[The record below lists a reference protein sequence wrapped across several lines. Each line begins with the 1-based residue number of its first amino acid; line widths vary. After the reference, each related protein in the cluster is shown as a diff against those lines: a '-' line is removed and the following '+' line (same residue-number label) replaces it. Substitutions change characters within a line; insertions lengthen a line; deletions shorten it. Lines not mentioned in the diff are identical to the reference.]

1 MVEPVHVSHAD
12 APPARRRR
20 GWRVV
25 GIVLAGLVLVVAACE
40 VAGWPFLVGP
50 AERMLSRVLDR
61 EVLLSSEDAGGAHVR
76 FFGGVKAT
84 APVLQIAAPQ
94 WSEQPFFLRAEN
106 ARMHLSYGALL
117 RARRGEPLDIAL
129 LHAERLTVNAERRA
143 DGTASWQ
150 FGEPDPE
157 PSGERSLPRIGE
169 LVLGHGEL
177 HYVDETVHADLR
189 ATVQTD
195 EGSAAQ
201 PDAAGLRA
209 TVEGRYDKRPLRAT
223 LQAAGALPLLS
234 SGENVQPTPVRL
246 KLEAGEAVLDF
257 DGRAAD
263 VLRLHTLAGEVEV
276 KGASL
281 GGVGRLFGVTLPT
294 TGPFALKGRI
304 AKDGG
309 LYNFVADDAR
319 VADSRLRGALTF
331 DTAREPSLLSGRVG
345 GARLVLADLA
355 PSVGARPTQA
365 PPGKAAATRK
375 AQQAAQKRRREA
387 REAAAEP
394 TPPERIAEATGA
406 GPNPDEPTREPQRRD
421 SSRAAAAAPDP
432 AASAVLPRRDFDLPA
447 LRAMD
452 ANVLLDFARVDLGD
466 AFATP
471 LQPLKAHLRLTDGRL
486 AITDIDARTAD
497 GSVAGTVTLDGA
509 ERVAQWRADLRLS
522 DVRLERWLRQNRGDD
537 GQPWVAG
544 LLSARLKVTG
554 RGRSTADML
563 ATLDGNI
570 GASMRDARVS
580 HLIVEVGGIDI
591 AQALG
596 VVLRGDDMLPVNC
609 AAADIVAKNGVL
621 TPRALLI
628 DTPDSMIVVDGR
640 VSLTDETLDLRL
652 TVSPK
657 DFSPATLRTPVHVT
671 GPFSAPEVE
680 LEKGPL
686 GRKLAASI
694 LLGLINPLAAL
705 IPLLDPGEGAL
716 PTNACASLAQRARN
730 AVATAGGRK

>member
-1 MVEPVHVSHAD
+1 MVEPVHVSNAD
-12 APPARRRR
+12 ASAPRRR
-20 GWRVV
+20 GWRVA

-61 EVLLSSEDAGGAHVR
+61 EVLLSSEDAGGAQVR
-76 FFGGVKAT
+76 FLGGVKAT

-94 WSEQPFFLRAEN
+94 WSEQPYFLRAEN

-150 FGEPDPE
+150 FGEPDAE
-157 PSGERSLPRIGE
+157 PSDKRSLPRVGE

-177 HYVDETVHADLR
+177 HYVDEIVHADLR

-223 LQAAGALPLLS
+223 LHAAGALPLLS

-246 KLEAGEAVLDF
+246 KLEAGEATLDF
-257 DGRAAD
+257 DGRVAD
-263 VLRLHTLAGEVEV
+263 VLRLHSLAGEVEV
-276 KGASL
+276 EGESL

-304 AKDGG
+304 AKTGG
-309 LYNFVADDAR
+309 TYNFVADDAR

-331 DTAREPSLLSGRVG
+331 DTTREPSLLSGRVG

-355 PSVGARPTQA
+355 PSVGAQATQA
-365 PPGKAAATRK
+365 PPGKAAATRE
-375 AQQAAQKRRREA
+375 AQQAAREHRRKAEK
-387 REAAAEP
+387 AAAEP

-406 GPNPDEPTREPQRRD
+406 GPNREAEPRADAAKPE
-421 SSRAAAAAPDP
+421 SSNAKADAPRP
-432 AASAVLPRRDFDLPA
+432 AASAVLPQRDFDLPA

-497 GSVAGTVTLDGA
+497 GSVAGTVTLDGG

-580 HLIVEVGGIDI
+580 HLIVEAGGIDI

-609 AAADIVAKNGVL
+609 AAADIAAKNGVL
-621 TPRALLI
+621 TPRAFLI

-640 VSLTDETLDLRL
+640 VSLAQETLDLRL

-671 GPFSAPEVE
+671 GSFSAPEVE

-694 LLGLINPLAAL
+694 LLGLINPLAAI
-705 IPLLDPGEGAL
+705 IPLLDPGEDDL
-716 PTNACASLAQRARN
+716 PRNACASLAQRARN

>member
-20 GWRVV
+20 GWRVA

-40 VAGWPFLVGP
+40 VAGGPFLVGP

-76 FFGGVKAT
+76 FLGGVKAT

-129 LHAERLTVNAERRA
+129 LHAERLTVNAERRV

-150 FGEPDPE
+150 
-157 PSGERSLPRIGE
+157 
-169 LVLGHGEL
+169 
-177 HYVDETVHADLR
+177 VDEIVHADLR

-276 KGASL
+276 EGASL

-309 LYNFVADDAR
+309 LYNFVVDDAR

-355 PSVGARPTQA
+355 PSVGARATRA

-432 AASAVLPRRDFDLPA
+432 AASAVLPQRDFDLPA

-580 HLIVEVGGIDI
+580 HLIVEAGGIDI

-640 VSLTDETLDLRL
+640 ISLANETLDLRL

>member
-1 MVEPVHVSHAD
+1 MA
-12 APPARRRR
+12 
-20 GWRVV
+20 G
-25 GIVLAGLVLVVAACE
+25 LALGALVLVVAGCE

-50 AERMLSRVLDR
+50 AQRMLTRVLDR
-61 EVLLSSEDAGGAHVR
+61 EVQLRGEDGTAHVR
-76 FFGGVKAT
+76 FLGGVKAD
-84 APVLQIAAPQ
+84 APVLQIAAPA
-94 WSEQPFFLRAEN
+94 WSDQPYFLRAEN

-129 LHAERLTVNAERRA
+129 LRAERLTVNAERRA
-143 DGTASWQ
+143 DGSASWQ
-150 FGEPDPE
+150 FGPPDE
-157 PSGERSLPRIGE
+157 QTAERGRGLPRVGE

-177 HYVDETVHADLR
+177 HYVDEIVRADIR

-201 PDAAGLRA
+201 ADAAGLRA
-209 TVEGRYDKRPLRAT
+209 AAEGRYDGRPLRAV

-234 SGENVQPTPVRL
+234 SGGSAPPTPLRL
-246 KLEAGEAVLDF
+246 TLEAGGARLDF

-263 VLRLHTLAGEVEV
+263 VLRLRRLAGTVAV
-276 KGASL
+276 QGPSL
-281 GGVGRLFGVTLPT
+281 GAAGRLFGVTLPT

-304 AKDGG
+304 VKAGG
-309 LYNFVADDAR
+309 IYHFVADDAR

-331 DTAREPSLLSGRVG
+331 DTTREPSLLSGRVG

-355 PSVGARPTQA
+355 PSVGARATQA
-365 PPGKAAATRK
+365 PPGQAAATRQ
-375 AQQAAQKRRREA
+375 AQQAVRERREA
-387 REAAAEP
+387 AREAGAEP
-394 TPPERIAEATGA
+394 APPQRIAQATGA
-406 GPNPDEPTREPQRRD
+406 GPNRAPEPQAPD
-421 SSRAAAAAPDP
+421 AAKAAAAPRP
-432 AASAVLPRRDFDLPA
+432 AASAVLPQRDFDLPA

-471 LQPLKAHLRLTDGRL
+471 LQPLKAHLRLDGGRL
-486 AITDIDARTAD
+486 AIADIDARTAD
-497 GSVAGTVTLDGA
+497 GRVAGAVTLDGA
-509 ERVAQWRADLRLS
+509 ERVARWRADLRLR
-522 DVRLERWLRQNRGDD
+522 DVRLERWLRQDRGGD
-537 GQPWVAG
+537 GRAWVQG
-544 LLSARLKVTG
+544 LLSARLRVTG

-596 VVLRGDDMLPVNC
+596 VVVSGDDMLPVNC
-609 AAADIVAKNGVL
+609 AAADIAAKHGVL
-621 TPRALLI
+621 TPRAFLV
-628 DTPDSMIVVDGR
+628 DTPDSMVAVAGQ
-640 VSLTDETLDLRL
+640 VSLADEALDLRL

-657 DFSPATLRTPVHVT
+657 DFSPATLRTPVHLS
-671 GPFSAPEVE
+671 GPFSAPEVA

-686 GRKLAASI
+686 GRKLAASV

-705 IPLLDPGEGAL
+705 IPLMDPGEGDAA
-716 PTNACASLAQRARN
+716 TGGCATLAQRVRT
-730 AVATAGGRK
+730 ATPAAGRHKPGAK